1 MKRFTYRI
9 SSTEAKVIYPTTL
22 PVTDIT
28 SLPTDFT
35 DFFPLIIIPE
45 TTGFKSI
52 PFIMEG
58 VLYPCIQLL
67 LVSKD
72 GAITWTATLQG
83 SNLEGTDDDLFVDV
97 ITTPVAVT
105 NALGSTF
112 LIPTNLVKAFKYIRV
127 KIAASAGSGT
137 GYLIGH
143 GVGNA

>member
-9 SSTEAKVIYPTTL
+9 TDTEVRVVEPTTL
-22 PVTDIT
+22 PVTDVT
-28 SLPTDFT
+28 SLPTDFNN
-35 DFFPLIIIPE
+35 FFKLITIPV
-45 TTGFKSI
+45 TTGFVSV

-58 VLYPCIQLL
+58 ILYPCIQLL
-67 LVSKD
+67 VVSKD

-83 SNLEGTDDDLFVDV
+83 SNLEGTDDELFVDV
-97 ITTPVAVT
+97 ITAPVAV
-105 NALGSTF
+105 ADAVGST
-112 LIPTNLVKAFKYIRV
+112 LLVPTNLVKAFKYMRV